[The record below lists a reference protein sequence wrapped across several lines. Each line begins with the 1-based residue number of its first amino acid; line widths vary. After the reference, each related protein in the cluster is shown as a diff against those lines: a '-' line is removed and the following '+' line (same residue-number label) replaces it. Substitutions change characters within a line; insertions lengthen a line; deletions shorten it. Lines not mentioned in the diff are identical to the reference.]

1 MEYLYGVSGAVIAGV
16 LLVCVLCAQEGGYRY
31 GRRQHGHASD
41 GLRTQ
46 THAIQAG
53 MLGLLALLLGFAF
66 SMGLQR
72 FDNRSEAVNVEAN
85 AIGTAFLRTDLLAES
100 DRVVLRERLKDY
112 LHLRID
118 AGHVD
123 LVHGAE
129 RRELDARATALQ
141 VALWRA
147 AVDAAPRTP
156 TPETAG
162 LLLVSVNDVIDAYG
176 LRQSALR
183 KHIPELA
190 LFVLFAVFVTTAGI
204 FGVSA
209 GLDGSRPTLATHA
222 MLALIVFVIFIV
234 IDMDRPRRGF
244 IQVNQASLTDLA
256 QTLDTDPLAPMRG
269 P

>member
-1 MEYLYGVSGAVIAGV
+1 MEYLYSVSGPVIAAVVFAAALG
-16 LLVCVLCAQEGGYRY
+16 AHEAGYRH

-85 AIGTAFLRTDLLAES
+85 AIGTAFLRTELLAES

-112 LHLRID
+112 LRLRID
-118 AGHVD
+118 AGRVD
-123 LVHGAE
+123 LTRTAE
-129 RRELDARATALQ
+129 RAELDARASALQ

-147 AVDAAPRTP
+147 AVDAASRTP
-156 TPETAG
+156 TPETAD
-162 LLLVSVNDVIDAYG
+162 LLLESLNDVIDAYG

-256 QTLDTDPLAPMRG
+256 QFVDAGSFASSRAH
-269 P
+269 

>member
-1 MEYLYGVSGAVIAGV
+1 MEYLYGVSGAVVAGV
-16 LLVCVLCAQEGGYRY
+16 LLVCALCAHEGGYRY
-31 GRRQHGHASD
+31 GLRQRRRASD

-85 AIGTAFLRTDLLAES
+85 AIGTAFLRTELLAES
-100 DRVVLRERLKDY
+100 DRVVLRERLKEY

-123 LVHGAE
+123 LTHTAE
-129 RRELDARATALQ
+129 RRDLDARASALQ

-156 TPETAG
+156 TPETAD
-162 LLLVSVNDVIDAYG
+162 LLLESLNDVIDAYG

-222 MLALIVFVIFIV
+222 MHILIVFVIFIV

-244 IQVNQASLTDLA
+244 IQVSQASMIDLA
-256 QTLDTDPLAPMRG
+256 TSIAALPPE
-269 P
+269 PSPSH